1 MSYRTIL
8 VHLESIKQSANLL
21 AGAVA
26 LAQQHNAHL
35 IGMYVVPMPQ
45 AHVTADLP
53 MPVELIQE
61 HMIHHQKLC
70 EAMKEEFEKA
80 TSSVNFISEWRE
92 VDADTIT
99 IADTLTEIART
110 VDLLI
115 MSQKESQ
122 TGDYALHDLPEAV
135 ILACSRPV
143 IVIPKSDALPKAMS
157 DVFVAWDGGAQA
169 TRAVFDALPI
179 LREADNVRVHRI
191 NIKGKD
197 RHKILNTTSEL
208 VNTLSRHGANVT
220 LSDSTARPSQIGDEI
235 VGSVKESGCDLL
247 VMGTYGHTRFREIIF
262 GGVTRKVLQVM
273 SVPVLMAH

>member
-8 VHLESIKQSANLL
+8 VHLESKEQSANLL

-45 AHVTADLP
+45 AYVTADLP
-53 MPVELIQE
+53 MPAELVQK
-61 HMIHHQKLC
+61 HMIHHQELS
-70 EAMKEEFEKA
+70 EAMKAEFEES
-80 TSSVNFISEWRE
+80 TSAASFISEWRE
-92 VDADTIT
+92 VDADTMT

-115 MSQKESQ
+115 MSQKESEI
-122 TGDYALHDLPEAV
+122 GDYALHDLPEAV
-135 ILACSRPV
+135 ILACGRPV
-143 IVIPKSDALPKAMS
+143 IVMPKSDTLPNAIS
-157 DVFVAWDGGAQA
+157 DVFVAWDGGVQA

-191 NIKGKD
+191 NIKGND

-220 LSDSTARPSQIGDEI
+220 LSDSNARASQIGDEI
-235 VGSVKESGCDLL
+235 VESVKETGSDLL
-247 VMGTYGHTRFREIIF
+247 VMGAYGHTRFREILF
-262 GGVTRKVLQVM
+262 GGVTRKVLHVM